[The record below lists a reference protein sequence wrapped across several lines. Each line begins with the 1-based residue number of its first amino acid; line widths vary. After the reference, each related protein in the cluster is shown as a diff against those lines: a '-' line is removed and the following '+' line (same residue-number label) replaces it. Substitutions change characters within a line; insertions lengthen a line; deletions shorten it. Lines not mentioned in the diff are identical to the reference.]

1 MRHCTDD
8 RDPTSPTEANHYS
21 VIPQMSVSPN
31 THSAGIAVTGG
42 HALRATIGAILFLLC
57 SASAVAQP
65 TVVTRLTLGDAARLA
80 AQQGASTSIARARE
94 SQTHARTALRRASL
108 MPTVSSSSRF
118 STRTFNSAAL
128 GLELPPS
135 GGTPLFDA
143 DGELMGPVRSVDLRT
158 QVAYRLVDLP
168 ALLSWRAATVDAEAA
183 SLATAAASER
193 AAERGATAYLR
204 VVRADASIAARAAD
218 SSLAVE
224 LLDIATQQVAA
235 GVGIALDV
243 TRAESRVAEAT
254 ARLIATRGDRERA
267 MLELRRELAFPDGG
281 DITLEDSLTLSS
293 DEEDLPDQSVIEF
306 GALGMRPDYQ
316 EALALV
322 SSANSMS
329 RAARAE
335 RWPTLSVF
343 ADHGTNGRGLD
354 RLLGTYS
361 YGVEVSLP
369 LFDGFRTS
377 ARTAEQQGRRREA
390 EARALDLRRRVQT
403 DVRSA
408 LVTMRSAREEV
419 LAARARLKLAQQEVV
434 QAREL
439 FRNGVNGSADVIT
452 ASIALNGARDLEI
465 SALTNYHLARI
476 ALASARGIT
485 TSLH

>member
-1 MRHCTDD
+1 
-8 RDPTSPTEANHYS
+8 
-21 VIPQMSVSPN
+21 MSVTPATPCADVNATS
-31 THSAGIAVTGG
+31 G
-42 HALRATIGAILFLLC
+42 HALRASIGAILLLLC
-57 SASAVAQP
+57 SASATAQSP
-65 TVVTRLTLGDAARLA
+65 APSRLTLGDAARLA
-80 AQQGASTSIARARE
+80 AKQGASTAIARARE
-94 SQTHARTALRRASL
+94 SQSQARTAQRRASL
-108 MPTVSSSSRF
+108 LPTVSGSSRF
-118 STRTFNSAAL
+118 SSRTFNSAAL
-128 GLELPPS
+128 GLELPPT
-135 GGTPLFDA
+135 GGTPLFDP
-143 DGELMGPVRSVDLRT
+143 DGELMGPVRSTDLRT
-158 QVAYRLVDLP
+158 QVTHKLVDLP
-168 ALLSWRAATVDAEAA
+168 ALFSWKAATVEAEAA
-183 SLATAAASER
+183 GLATAAASEG

-243 TRAESRVAEAT
+243 TRAESRLAEAT

-267 MLELRRELAFPDGG
+267 MLELRRELAVPDGS
-281 DITLEDSLTLSS
+281 DITLEDSLTMSR
-293 DEEDLPDQSVIEF
+293 DEDDLPDQSVIEF

-322 SSANSMS
+322 ASANSMS

-343 ADHGTNGRGLD
+343 ADHGTNGRGVD

-361 YGVEVSLP
+361 YGVEVALP
-369 LFDGFRTS
+369 LFDGFRSS

-403 DVRSA
+403 EVRSA

-419 LAARARLKLAQQEVV
+419 VAARARLKLAEQEVA

-476 ALASARGIT
+476 ALASARGMT

>member
-1 MRHCTDD
+1 MRHLTID
-8 RDPTSPTEANHYS
+8 RNQLLPTEPDHDSAMPS
-21 VIPQMSVSPN
+21 MSGSPHTHPAGDDVSR
-31 THSAGIAVTGG
+31 A

-65 TVVTRLTLGDAARLA
+65 PAPRRLTLGDAARLA
-80 AQQGASTSIARARE
+80 ARQGTSTAIARARE
-94 SQTHARTALRRASL
+94 SQTQARSAQRRASL
-108 MPTVSSSSRF
+108 MPTVSSSSRI

-128 GLELPPS
+128 GLDLPPT
-135 GGTPLFDA
+135 GGAPLFDP
-143 DGELMGPVRSVDLRT
+143 DGELMGPVRSTDLRT
-158 QVAYRLVDLP
+158 QVSYRLVDLP
-168 ALLSWRAATVDAEAA
+168 ALFSWKAATVDAEAA

-224 LLDIATQQVAA
+224 LLDIARQQVTA

-267 MLELRRELAFPDGG
+267 MLELRRELALPDDG
-281 DITLEDSLTLSS
+281 DVTIEDSLTLSR
-293 DEEDLPDQSVIEF
+293 DEDDLPDQSVIEF

-322 SSANSMS
+322 ASTSSMA

-343 ADHGTNGRGLD
+343 ADHGTNGRGID

-361 YGVEVSLP
+361 YGVELSVP

-377 ARTAEQQGRRREA
+377 ARTAEQLGRRREA
-390 EARALDLRRRVQT
+390 EAQALDIRRRVQT
-403 DVRSA
+403 EVRSA

-419 LAARARLKLAQQEVV
+419 LAARARLTLAEQEVA

-476 ALASARGIT
+476 ALASARGMT
-485 TSLH
+485 TTLH